1 MIKKDDIFKIVAP
14 CGLLCYTCDGLE
26 GGIINETAKKL
37 LFLLESYESVVKTYS
52 KSTPV
57 LTKYDNFKEVLEHFA
72 NVNCK
77 GCREG
82 KCNNSD
88 CIVPTCIKEKNINF
102 CFECAE
108 FPCEKTGFDDKLK
121 DKWIRKNLKIKKIG
135 FEKYFEEEKA
145 KAHYST

>member
-1 MIKKDDIFKIVAP
+1 MKKDDIFKIVAP
-14 CGLLCYTCDGLE
+14 CGLLCYTCDKLE
-26 GGIINETAKKL
+26 GGIINKTAKKL
-37 LFLLESYESVVKTYS
+37 LFLLESYKSVVKAYS

-57 LTKYDNFKEVLEHFA
+57 LTKYDNFKEVLEYFA

-88 CIVPTCIKEKNINF
+88 CIVPACIKEKNINF

-121 DKWIRKNLKIKKIG
+121 DKWIRKNLKIKEIG

-145 KAHYST
+145 KPHYLT